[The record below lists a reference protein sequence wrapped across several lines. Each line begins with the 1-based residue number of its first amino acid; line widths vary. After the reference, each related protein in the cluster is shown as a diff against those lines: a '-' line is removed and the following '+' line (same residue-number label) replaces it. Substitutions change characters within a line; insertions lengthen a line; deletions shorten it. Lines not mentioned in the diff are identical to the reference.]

1 LFHSLRWRI
10 AVPYLV
16 LIVLTTVGFAWYV
29 SNQVRDGRLSDIQK
43 GLAAESRLMAN
54 LAMPLLAPALNGTPV
69 NAHALDAQAR
79 SWSQLLAARVTIIG
93 TDGVV
98 LGESDLGRPVEENHL
113 HRPEVQQALASGEG
127 GIIRVSSTLGVEM
140 VYAATA
146 VRDAGGL
153 MGVVRLA
160 LPLERV
166 QGEIDR
172 LREVILLAGLAAA
185 LVAALAAGY
194 IADRA
199 TRPLLQLR
207 GLAGE
212 AGRQDATTGQNR
224 SGEDEV
230 TQVSRLVR
238 EMAEQLRERVATL
251 TEEQGRLAAVLDHMA
266 DGVLITDVQGQ
277 VQLVN
282 PAAARL
288 LGLDAGMAMG
298 RSFVQ
303 VVRDHRLVEL
313 WRLSRGT
320 GQDQIGEMERDGLH
334 LRAVVSPHHVTGA
347 KGSLVVLQDLTQMRQ
362 LEVVRRDFVGN
373 ISHELRTPLASL
385 KALVDTLRD
394 GALDDPPAA
403 HHFLDGMETE
413 IDAMTQMVQELLEL
427 ARIESGKAP
436 LRLAATAVEDIV
448 AGPVQRLRPQAERAG
463 VTMDLMMEGAP
474 SAASGAA
481 EKPLPLVLADVERA
495 RQVVVNLVHNA
506 IKFTPAGGRIVI
518 RARIADAP
526 PDTAGAGGREVII
539 SFADTGVGIPAEDLP
554 RIFERFYKADR
565 ARSSGGTG
573 LGLSIA
579 KHIVQAHRGRIW
591 AESVEGRG
599 STFYFA
605 LPVAGAET

>member
-10 AVPYLV
+10 AVPYV
-16 LIVLTTVGFAWYV
+16 ALIVLTTLGFAWYV
-29 SNQVRDGRLSDIQK
+29 SDQVREGRLSDIQN
-43 GLAAESRLMAN
+43 GLAAESRLTAD
-54 LAMPLLAPALNGTPV
+54 LAAPLLASPV
-69 NAHALDAQAR
+69 SPHALDPQAR
-79 SWSQLLAARVTIIG
+79 AWSLLLDARVTVIAR
-93 TDGVV
+93 DGVV
-98 LGESDLGRPVEENHL
+98 LGESHATAPVDENHL
-113 HRPEVQQALASGEG
+113 YRPEVQQALTSGVG

-146 VRDAGGL
+146 VRNASGTV
-153 MGVVRLA
+153 GVVRLA
-160 LPLERV
+160 VPLEKV

-172 LREVILLAGLAAA
+172 VREIILLAGLAAA
-185 LVAALAAGY
+185 VVAALAAGY
-194 IADRA
+194 IADRT
-199 TRPLLQLR
+199 TRPLLALR
-207 GLAGE
+207 TLADQ
-212 AGRQDATTGQNR
+212 ASRQDSKATQSRG
-224 SGEDEV
+224 GEDEA
-230 TQVSRLVR
+230 TEVSRLVH
-238 EMAEQLRERVATL
+238 EMAERLREQVASL

-277 VQLVN
+277 VQLAN

-288 LGLDAGMAMG
+288 LGLDAGTAMG

-313 WRLSRGT
+313 WRLSRAT
-320 GQDQIGEMERDGLH
+320 GQDQIGEMERDGIY

-347 KGSLVVLQDLTQMRQ
+347 RGSLVILQDLTQMRQ

-394 GALDDPPAA
+394 GAIDDPPAA

-436 LRLAATAVEDIV
+436 LRLAATSVEDIV
-448 AGPVQRLRPQAERAG
+448 ALPVQRLRPQAERAG
-463 VTMDLMMEGAP
+463 LTMDLDLALPPTAGA
-474 SAASGAA
+474 GAA
-481 EKPLPLVLADVERA
+481 GTSLPLVLADVERA

-506 IKFTPAGGRIVI
+506 IKFTPAGGRIVV
-518 RARIADAP
+518 RASLSEV
-526 PDTAGAGGREVII
+526 TEVGGVLNREVVI
-539 SFADTGVGIPAEDLP
+539 SVADTGVGIPAEDLP
-554 RIFERFYKADR
+554 RVFERFYKADP

-579 KHIVQAHRGRIW
+579 KHIIQAHRGRIW

-599 STFYFA
+599 STFYFS
-605 LPVAGAET
+605 LPVAAGEANCPNP